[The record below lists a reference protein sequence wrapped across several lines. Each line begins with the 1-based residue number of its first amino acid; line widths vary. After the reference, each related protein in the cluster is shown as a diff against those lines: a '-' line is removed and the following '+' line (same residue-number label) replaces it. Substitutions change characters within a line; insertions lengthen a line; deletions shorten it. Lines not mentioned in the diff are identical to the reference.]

1 MHYESDRIKDKTK
14 KKLKQNWQSSSF
26 NSENN
31 YNINATKSNNNY
43 VDILEAFIDSFT
55 IYSIFYNTN
64 IL

>member
-1 MHYESDRIKDKTK
+1 MSPIELKIKQK

-31 YNINATKSNNNY
+31 YDINPTKSNNNY
-43 VDILEAFIDSFT
+43 VDILKVFIFSFT
-55 IYSIFYNTN
+55 IYSIFINNN